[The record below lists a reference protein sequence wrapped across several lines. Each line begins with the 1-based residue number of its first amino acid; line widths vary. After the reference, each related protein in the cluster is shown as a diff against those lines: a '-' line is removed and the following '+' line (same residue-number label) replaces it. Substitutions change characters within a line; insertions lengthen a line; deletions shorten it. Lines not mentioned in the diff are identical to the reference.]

1 MIHLEDITPDN
12 WREELKVSKEQE
24 RYVSDAMKILAR
36 AYAFRNQRSY
46 ACIIYEEGEPIGM
59 ALYYDC
65 DELQAYD
72 FSQLF
77 IDERYQGRG
86 YGKMAAKLILDR
98 MRKEMGLEFSIE
110 VDGGIKLS
118 NVEKVLNCKADII
131 VAGSAVFKDNIADNV
146 KQFKSII
153 AKYDGE

>member
-86 YGKMAAKLILDR
+86 FGKEAAKLILDR
-98 MRKEMGLEFSIE
+98 MKRDGKYSEVVLCYIEGNKAAKELYEKLGFYHTGEADEDEIVMRK
-110 VDGGIKLS
+110 KL
-118 NVEKVLNCKADII
+118 
-131 VAGSAVFKDNIADNV
+131 
-146 KQFKSII
+146 
-153 AKYDGE
+153 

>member
-1 MIHLEDITPDN
+1 MIHLEDVTPDN
-12 WREELKVSKEQE
+12 WREGLKVSKEQE
-24 RYVSDAMKILAR
+24 RYVSDDMKILAR

-46 ACIIYEEGEPIGM
+46 ACIIYEDGEPIGM

-86 YGKMAAKLILDR
+86 FGKEAAKLILDR
-98 MRKEMGLEFSIE
+98 MKKDGKYSDVVLCYIEGNKAAKEMYE
-110 VDGGIKLS
+110 KLGFYHTG
-118 NVEKVLNCKADII
+118 EADEDEI
-131 VAGSAVFKDNIADNV
+131 VMRK
-146 KQFKSII
+146 KL
-153 AKYDGE
+153 

>member
-1 MIHLEDITPDN
+1 MIHLEDVTPDN

-86 YGKMAAKLILDR
+86 FGKEAAKLILDR
-98 MRKEMGLEFSIE
+98 MKRDGKYSEVVLCYIEGNKAAKEMYE
-110 VDGGIKLS
+110 KLGFYHTG
-118 NVEKVLNCKADII
+118 EADEDEI
-131 VAGSAVFKDNIADNV
+131 VMRRKL
-146 KQFKSII
+146 
-153 AKYDGE
+153 

>member
-1 MIHLEDITPDN
+1 MIHLEDVTPDN

-86 YGKMAAKLILDR
+86 FGKEAAKLILDR
-98 MRKEMGLEFSIE
+98 MKRDGKYSEVVLCYIEGNKAAKEMYE
-110 VDGGIKLS
+110 KLGFYHTG
-118 NVEKVLNCKADII
+118 EADEDEI
-131 VAGSAVFKDNIADNV
+131 VMRK
-146 KQFKSII
+146 KL
-153 AKYDGE
+153 

>member
-1 MIHLEDITPDN
+1 MIHLEDVTPDN

-24 RYVSDAMKILAR
+24 RYVSDDMKILAR

-46 ACIIYEEGEPIGM
+46 ACIICNDDEPVGM

-98 MRKEMGLEFSIE
+98 MRKDGKYSEVVLCYIE
-110 VDGGIKLS
+110 GNKAAKELYEKLGFYHTG
-118 NVEKVLNCKADII
+118 EADEDEI
-131 VAGSAVFKDNIADNV
+131 VMRK
-146 KQFKSII
+146 KL
-153 AKYDGE
+153 

>member
-86 YGKMAAKLILDR
+86 FGKEAAKLILDR
-98 MRKEMGLEFSIE
+98 MKRDGKYSEVVLCYIEGNEAAKEMYE
-110 VDGGIKLS
+110 KLGFYHTG
-118 NVEKVLNCKADII
+118 EADEDEI
-131 VAGSAVFKDNIADNV
+131 VMRK
-146 KQFKSII
+146 KL
-153 AKYDGE
+153 

>member
-1 MIHLEDITPDN
+1 MIHLEAITPDN

-86 YGKMAAKLILDR
+86 FGKEAAKLILDR
-98 MRKEMGLEFSIE
+98 MKRDGKYSEVVLCYIEGNKAAKEMYE
-110 VDGGIKLS
+110 KLGFYHTG
-118 NVEKVLNCKADII
+118 EADEDEI
-131 VAGSAVFKDNIADNV
+131 VMRK
-146 KQFKSII
+146 KL
-153 AKYDGE
+153 